1 MSTALAPTLFRHV
14 FRFSLSA
21 IFLLSVLLVTGCSLN
36 TGLLKADLGQQT
48 TVKVGQTLEVN
59 NEPLK
64 IKFSEVIS
72 DSRCP
77 TGAQCIWQGEVSVR
91 LEITFQNTKYTKV
104 ITQPGLTSDTSDA
117 EFDGYSIKLNVLPY
131 PAVGKKI
138 ESADYQLQT
147 TVNKSE
153 KLTGGIL
160 VTFDVVGEKYSIFM
174 TNKKT
179 IEDIFSVQ
187 NGQSQATIPNGKLV
201 RGKVPY
207 NAPWNWHIDSEDIQM
222 AEMTIELSDGTPSQV
237 ENDLDYWINT
247 VTRFSPWSAKIV
259 KIQDFR

>member
-1 MSTALAPTLFRHV
+1 MSTGLTPALFRNV
-14 FRFSLSA
+14 LRLSLSV
-21 IFLLSVLLVTGCSLN
+21 IFLLSVLLVAGCGLN

-48 TVKVGQTLEVN
+48 TVKVGQTLEIN

-64 IKFSEVIS
+64 IQFAEIIN

-91 LEITFQNTKYTKV
+91 LEITYQNTKYTKV
-104 ITQPGLTSDTSDA
+104 ITQPGLSSDTSDA
-117 EFDGYSIKLNVLPY
+117 EFDGYSIRYNVLPY

-138 ESADYQLQT
+138 ESADYQLQL

-160 VTFDVVGEKYSIFM
+160 VTFDVVGEKYSIFV

-179 IEDIFSVQ
+179 IEDIFAVQ

-201 RGKVPY
+201 RGQGLLQYSV
-207 NAPWNWHIDSEDIQM
+207 
-222 AEMTIELSDGTPSQV
+222 ELAYRLGRHPDGR
-237 ENDLDYWINT
+237 NDHRT
-247 VTRFSPWSAKIV
+247 
-259 KIQDFR
+259 Q